1 MYHCK
6 KWVVV
11 LTSVCGYLSYISSS
25 KDMYLIAYVSTSY
38 SSITEAQYSNG
49 VVAGVG
55 IQGMCITAKNGWLF

>member
-1 MYHCK
+1 MYHLK

-25 KDMYLIAYVSTSY
+25 KDMYLIAYMSTSC

-55 IQGMCITAKNGWLF
+55 I